1 METDKFGNF
10 FSRVSIS
17 RNDGS
22 SGISRFMNFGQ
33 NVETTSFRNLR
44 GQHYKP
50 AAHVHGLILAQGD
63 EIKNGI

>member
-17 RNDGS
+17 RDDGS
-22 SGISRFMNFGQ
+22 SGISRFLNSGQ

-44 GQHYKP
+44 GQVAVGFFVYDT
-50 AAHVHGLILAQGD
+50 IC
-63 EIKNGI
+63 